1 MAAVLSPP
9 ARQRN
14 GHAAAGAHAALSGRR
29 LRRLRPGSTS
39 TRLRVLMIGLVAASV
54 TWGLVAAWTASLHAS
69 AAGNVVHSSEPLSL
83 DAQRIYQSLSGA
95 DITATTAFLSGP
107 VEPLPVRRRY
117 AADIASAAAQLAQL
131 KSAAAAGTS
140 RQVRASLAAI
150 STGLPIYTADVAD
163 AQTYYSLGYQLT
175 GASFIQVAS
184 EEMHLTLL
192 PAARRIYLQENAA
205 LKTTSARATGLWQDL
220 AALALAIAIA
230 IGLYRTQRW
239 LYRRTHR
246 VVNYGLLMASAVLAI
261 SMLWLISASAVARA
275 DLQRGVGNGSTPAE
289 NLAQAGIVA
298 QQARADEIL
307 NLISRSG
314 STSFEQNF
322 TVLRSEIGPG
332 PGTLLTDATASS
344 GAGSASR
351 LVGVAARDAH
361 TWYASNE
368 QVFRLD
374 LAAHYAAETQ
384 LVVGTGNTSSA
395 AGFDRL
401 ETTISRALAADQV
414 TFRAGAAAGAGA
426 FGGLQAGVAAAGLI
440 MAIGCAWGLMKR
452 LSEYR

>member
-1 MAAVLSPP
+1 MTAVLSPQ
-9 ARQRN
+9 ARQGN
-14 GHAAAGAHAALSGRR
+14 GHAAAGAHAAISGRR
-29 LRRLRPGSTS
+29 PRRIRPRSTAA
-39 TRLRVLMIGLVAASV
+39 RLRVLMIGLVAACATWSV
-54 TWGLVAAWTASLHAS
+54 VAAWTASLHAS

-83 DAQRIYQSLSGA
+83 DAQRIYQSLSSA
-95 DITATTAFLSGP
+95 DITATTAFLSGS

-117 AADIASAAAQLAQL
+117 AADIASAAAQLARL
-131 KSAAAAGTS
+131 KTAAAAGTS
-140 RQVRASLAAI
+140 GQVLNCLAAI
-150 STGLPIYTADVAD
+150 STGLPVYTADVAD

-205 LKTTSARATGLWQDL
+205 LKTTSARATGLWQVL
-220 AALALAIAIA
+220 AALALAVAIA
-230 IGLYRTQRW
+230 CGLYRTQRW

-246 VVNYGLLMASAVLAI
+246 VINYGLLIASAVLAV
-261 SMLWLISASAVARA
+261 SMLWLISACAFARA
-275 DLQRGVGNGSTPAE
+275 DLEHGVGNGSAPAE
-289 NLAQAGIVA
+289 SLAQAGIVA

-332 PGTLLTDATASS
+332 PGTLLTEAVASS
-344 GAGSASR
+344 GSGSASR
-351 LVGVAARDAH
+351 LARSAARDAH

-368 QVFRLD
+368 QVIRLD

-384 LVVGTGNTSSA
+384 LVVGTGNASSA

-401 ETTISRALAADQV
+401 ENAINRALAADQV
-414 TFRAGAAAGAGA
+414 TFRAGATAGAGA
-426 FGGLQAGVAAAGLI
+426 FGGLKAGAAAAGLI
-440 MAIGCAWGLMKR
+440 MAIACAWGLMRR
-452 LSEYR
+452 LGEYR

>member
-14 GHAAAGAHAALSGRR
+14 GHAPIGAHAALSARR
-29 LRRLRPGSTS
+29 LRRDRPGATA
-39 TRLRVLMIGLVAASV
+39 TRLRVLMIGLVAACVAWS
-54 TWGLVAAWTASLHAS
+54 LAAAWTAGLHAS
-69 AAGNVVHSSEPLSL
+69 AAGSVVHSSEPLSL
-83 DAQRIYQSLSGA
+83 DAQLIYQSLSSA

-117 AADIASAAAQLAQL
+117 AADIASAASQLAQL
-131 KSAAAAGTS
+131 KSAASAGTS
-140 RQVRASLAAI
+140 KPVRASLAAI
-150 STGLPIYTADVAD
+150 STGLPVYTADVAY

-205 LKTTSARATGLWQDL
+205 LETTSARATGLWQDL
-220 AALALAIAIA
+220 AALALALAIG

-246 VVNYGLLMASAVLAI
+246 VVNYGLLIASAGLAV
-261 SMLWLISASAVARA
+261 SMLWLISASALARA
-275 DLQRGVGNGSTPAE
+275 DLQHGVGNGSTPAE
-289 NLAQAGIVA
+289 SLAQAGIVA
-298 QQARADEIL
+298 QQARADEVL

-322 TVLRSEIGPG
+322 TVLRAEIGPG
-332 PGTLLTDATASS
+332 PGTLLTDAAAS
-344 GAGSASR
+344 AGSGPASR
-351 LVGVAARDAH
+351 LVGAAARDAH
-361 TWYASNE
+361 AWYASNG

-384 LVVGTGNTSSA
+384 LVVGTGNASSA

-401 ETTISRALAADQV
+401 ETAISRALAADQV
-414 TFRAGAAAGAGA
+414 TFRAGAVAGASA